1 MSLIDPQSV
10 PRLAQHYPRAPGLLR
25 HNLAAEPLL
34 GLPALA
40 EAARALPREQVERRM
55 HDAGNGEA
63 FRMIEADTHPAD
75 AIAAGCVNDA
85 WIMLRYI
92 EQLPAYR
99 ALFERLLAELAPA
112 IDPATGPVCDIKG
125 FVFISAPGTHTPF
138 HFDAEYNILFQIAG
152 DKVFATY
159 PPAPPYIDLARREAY
174 HVAGENML
182 SWSPDYAAAGTEH
195 RLAPGDA
202 LFVPYCAPHWVHAG
216 DAMSVSLSVTWQC
229 RRSRAVADA
238 LWLNPVMRRVGLP
251 AYDPAAHS
259 AAHAPWLRAA
269 ARRVGQRIGLL

>member
-1 MSLIDPQSV
+1 MSLIEPQSV
-10 PRLAQHYPRAPGLLR
+10 SQLAQTYPRAPGLLR

-40 EAARALPREQVERRM
+40 EAARALPRQQVERRI
-55 HDAGNGEA
+55 HDAANGEA
-63 FRMIEADTHPAD
+63 FRLIEADTHPAD
-75 AIAAGCVNDA
+75 AIAAGCVDDA

-112 IDPATGPVCDIKG
+112 IGPATGSASDIKG
-125 FVFISAPGTHTPF
+125 YVFISAPGTHTPF

-152 DKVFATY
+152 DKVFATF
-159 PPAPPYIDLARREAY
+159 PPARPFVDLARREAY
-174 HVAGENML
+174 HLAGENML
-182 SWSPDYAAAGTEH
+182 AWRAEYAASAAEH
-195 RLAPGDA
+195 RLSSGDA

-216 DAMSVSLSVTWQC
+216 DALSVSLSVTWQC

-238 LWLNPVMRRVGLP
+238 LWLNPVMRRMGLP
-251 AYDPAAHS
+251 AYDPEAHPDT
-259 AAHAPWLRAA
+259 HAPWLRAA
-269 ARRVGQRIGLL
+269 ARRVGERIGLL